1 MSDLLS
7 ADTDY
12 EAAKYDEAAT
22 IMDAGFNAEAIKSK
36 KSVFNP
42 EQGVNEIL
50 MPMQSGGYVQI
61 GQQSLEVEAS
71 LPGAVLI
78 DGIEYGP
85 ETAEYQRYYPKKDPS
100 PAAMTEAPAM
110 PAAPEAQADVDID
123 MGAQVRG
130 VQDYAAQLRD
140 IQGGFSEEDLTA
152 AGYSPQVIQEAG
164 LGVSQVEPI
173 APLSQEEI
181 QQQLQQGTL
190 SVFTSDPTLRES
202 GSQALTATLTDIALN
217 SLREDLEAEY
227 VSQTGEAIPARGSA
241 EYPRSIQETLRT
253 RENELMGEAEV
264 LSNAVFGHKSGIGVA
279 DFATA
284 GIMDIQEGARLFS
297 QGRAENKDSKVDRL
311 LGALLVAAGIAE
323 ATGVGMFVGKA
334 IKKSLP
340 SIRSAIEV
348 VGERLNQPG
357 PMPTTSSFG
366 AGAIDDASTAAK
378 EEGIQINPPVQS
390 NPVVDDLPMVD
401 PDSLLGMRIFPIQ
414 ADLTKAG
421 GEFTGIDSSQIEVPI
436 ALQGGPDFPL
446 LQTSKDGSVV
456 WAVDAKGVSSKKLNK
471 DADYALVLAMSP
483 DSHKTNATVNS
494 AMLETTLAYVR
505 DGRITDEAISQIDA
519 LIQKPMGQ
527 KQLSRMGTFPGLK
540 SPDAASWMRNA
551 TFEERN
557 RIMQV
562 MSSPSV
568 QDMGAPNLQ
577 KILDATVDPR
587 YVGLNSNDSIML
599 IKIDREAGSVKLGEE
614 PGTVPHL
621 SYEYGLKGTP
631 VARVPFV
638 AAKNMFP
645 EWFAERTAKEA
656 DMLRMGTASSGEAL
670 PLKPLSEA
678 EPNVDIQGPPVP
690 MQGPLQP
697 DRPKPPNTARSF
709 QFSLPVGEVTQEVVN
724 NMKSVA
730 MSEVKSPRQAKLLVN
745 ALDGDWVTT
754 AQAKNVGGISALD
767 WIKEARSSPESATL
781 TIPSGDNKTAAK
793 ALQADINS
801 GMLTLYKLND
811 SRTYFGIQKEYN
823 YFDEYGLG
831 PDVDYWTPKANGPEL
846 TENETALVSV
856 VSNDFG
862 AKGIGA
868 TTVMKAIEEGAT
880 VLDAFAVKSD
890 KYPSGFLPTFYATFG
905 FREAGR
911 IKFDPNIVLSEP
923 GGELKL
929 KDMKSAWAKRGWK
942 EGDEFP
948 DIVVMKWTGDENGR
962 SQFTRRF
969 VADNSESAGGQKVAG
984 GFAETARSNGQ
995 PIADADGR
1003 QRRSS
1008 IISGS
1013 GGDVS
1018 NGNRGSAAGKLADVG
1033 REVLNATDEQL
1044 ENLGIDPERVRQ
1056 LRQEILGNN

>member
-152 AGYSPQVIQEAG
+152 AGYSPQVIQQAG

-227 VSQTGEAIPARGSA
+227 VSQTGEAIPERGSA

-366 AGAIDDASTAAK
+366 AGAIDDSVLNLMDKLVSPEEKQIVVSALPDEELSTTAQAQIANQKNNYASDQGWLQEGMEVASVKQKKDKIEVTYKEVPYNFHIPPEGTDTTKWEKTITDKTVKEIEALARRAAKGDLAAKAIINEANWYRSMRARMRAEFGGLGDVYADLLGTTSAQTGVTQNWDNAIEIMRRFTRGEFDQEIAMYEDMLARGEANPIKLGQLHKDPNSPFKLITKASGSLFNANSPASTRALLDMFRNAQGSPKTPNFTGNLIGYTNAATVDVWAARFLRRMSGQK
-378 EEGIQINPPVQS
+378 RLPPPVEKGVAGQHLAGSTLQDPKVGSEFGFGQRVIQS
-390 NPVVDDLPMVD
+390 AVDKINNSGVIKSVAPEIGDMGADDL
-401 PDSLLGMRIFPIQ
+401 Q
-414 ADLTKAG
+414 AVLWFLEKEIWTNKGWTSKAG
-421 GEFTGIDSSQIEVPI
+421 EGGSLDFEASLAGAADQPRVKQLREIINKKFTP
-436 ALQGGPDFPL
+436 PKPL
-446 LQTSKDGSVV
+446 KQKADES
-456 WAVDAKGVSSKKLNK
+456 
-471 DADYALVLAMSP
+471 DADYAERMAVRRQTATEANQLAKQEAQQELDASFAPLARYVLGISVERPGARP
-483 DSHKTNATVNS
+483 TNVQQAETSARISEPAKEDPSVVMYQVNNTYGRFMQEDERAFNAEFVVRENFDPS
-494 AMLETTLAYVR
+494 KIKSRMAEVAKDADQDAAFISKVVPQRTENSRPGVEIYFQTRQPADFARNLSDKLTEYGVDGFTFVTDARVADMPARQAGLEE
-505 DGRITDEAISQIDA
+505 EAIA
-519 LIQKPMGQ
+519 GV
-527 KQLSRMGTFPGLK
+527 TGLRFQYI
-540 SPDAASWMRNA
+540 PE
-551 TFEERN
+551 F
-557 RIMQV
+557 
-562 MSSPSV
+562 
-568 QDMGAPNLQ
+568 DMGA
-577 KILDATVDPR
+577 DAW
-587 YVGLNSNDSIML
+587 NAMSASEKAA
-599 IKIDREAGSVKLGEE
+599 KIDEMED
-614 PGTVPHL
+614 
-621 SYEYGLKGTP
+621 
-631 VARVPFV
+631 
-638 AAKNMFP
+638 MF
-645 EWFAERTAKEA
+645 
-656 DMLRMGTASSGEAL
+656 DDIV
-670 PLKPLSEA
+670 
-678 EPNVDIQGPPVP
+678 VDITSQ
-690 MQGPLQP
+690 
-697 DRPKPPNTARSF
+697 N
-709 QFSLPVGEVTQEVVN
+709 
-724 NMKSVA
+724 
-730 MSEVKSPRQAKLLVN
+730 
-745 ALDGDWVTT
+745 
-754 AQAKNVGGISALD
+754 
-767 WIKEARSSPESATL
+767 
-781 TIPSGDNKTAAK
+781 
-793 ALQADINS
+793 
-801 GMLTLYKLND
+801 
-811 SRTYFGIQKEYN
+811 
-823 YFDEYGLG
+823 
-831 PDVDYWTPKANGPEL
+831 PDVS
-846 TENETALVSV
+846 TALVMHYETDV
-856 VSNDFG
+856 
-862 AKGIGA
+862 
-868 TTVMKAIEEGAT
+868 IE
-880 VLDAFAVKSD
+880 
-890 KYPSGFLPTFYATFG
+890 
-905 FREAGR
+905 
-911 IKFDPNIVLSEP
+911 
-923 GGELKL
+923 
-929 KDMKSAWAKRGWK
+929 
-942 EGDEFP
+942 
-948 DIVVMKWTGDENGR
+948 
-962 SQFTRRF
+962 
-969 VADNSESAGGQKVAG
+969 
-984 GFAETARSNGQ
+984 
-995 PIADADGR
+995 
-1003 QRRSS
+1003 
-1008 IISGS
+1008 
-1013 GGDVS
+1013 
-1018 NGNRGSAAGKLADVG
+1018 RGSYDSFITKKA
-1033 REVLNATDEQL
+1033 E
-1044 ENLGIDPERVRQ
+1044 
-1056 LRQEILGNN
+1056 

>member
-1 MSDLLS
+1 MADLIQM
-7 ADTDY
+7 DTD
-12 EAAKYDEAAT
+12 EEIDKYDEATLIASNPPPLAT
-22 IMDAGFNAEAIKSK
+22 TKNKMA
-36 KSVFNP
+36 VYNP
-42 EQGVNEIL
+42 LNGRNDVL
-50 MPMQSGGYVQI
+50 VPLSLGGYVKLGEEPVDRLAEVRKYADELKQMEQPFAI
-61 GQQSLEVEAS
+61 ADFEAAGFTQREVEDA
-71 LPGAVLI
+71 
-78 DGIEYGP
+78 GIMP
-85 ETAEYQRYYPKKDPS
+85 QRQEKTGRTEPLREGEELRMRREG
-100 PAAMTEAPAM
+100 AAMVTPDDPTMRQDLTRLTFENTEGDLRQIFEVLGIDRSTARKMAEGLWGNPESTRDLGLGVADFTPAGLFFG
-110 PAAPEAQADVDID
+110 AQEGMRTFERGRNTGDPLTIG
-123 MGAQVRG
+123 MGALEAG
-130 VQDYAAQLRD
+130 LSFLEALP
-140 IQGGFSEEDLTA
+140 LTA
-152 AGYSPQVIQEAG
+152 AGAKG
-164 LGVSQVEPI
+164 LKASMPAI
-173 APLSQEEI
+173 
-181 QQQLQQGTL
+181 
-190 SVFTSDPTLRES
+190 RN
-202 GSQALTATLTDIALN
+202 ALTELGRRMN
-217 SLREDLEAEY
+217 
-227 VSQTGEAIPARGSA
+227 QTG
-241 EYPRSIQETLRT
+241 
-253 RENELMGEAEV
+253 
-264 LSNAVFGHKSGIGVA
+264 
-279 DFATA
+279 D
-284 GIMDIQEGARLFS
+284 
-297 QGRAENKDSKVDRL
+297 
-311 LGALLVAAGIAE
+311 
-323 ATGVGMFVGKA
+323 
-334 IKKSLP
+334 
-340 SIRSAIEV
+340 
-348 VGERLNQPG
+348 
-357 PMPTTSSFG
+357 MPTTSSFG
-366 AGAIDDASTAAK
+366 VGAIDDAAATAK
-378 EEGIQINPPVQS
+378 EEGIQISLPAQS

-401 PDSLLGMRIFPIQ
+401 PDSLLGMKIFPIQ
-414 ADLTKAG
+414 ADLTRAG

-483 DSHKTNATVNS
+483 GSHKTNATVNS

-505 DGRITDEAISQIDA
+505 DGRITDDAISQIDA

-527 KQLSRMGTFPGLK
+527 KQLSRMNTFPGLK
-540 SPDAASWMRNA
+540 SPDAASWMRSA

-577 KILDATVDPR
+577 KILDATADPR

-621 SYEYGLKGTP
+621 SYEYGLKGKP
-631 VARVPFV
+631 VARVPFI

-656 DMLRMGTASSGEAL
+656 DMLRMGTSSSGEAL
-670 PLKPLSEA
+670 PFKALSEA
-678 EPNVDIQGPPVP
+678 EPDVSVQGPPVA

-709 QFSLPVGEVTQEVVN
+709 QFSLPVGEVTESVVN

-730 MSEVKSPRQAKLLVN
+730 MSEVKSPLQAKLLVN

-831 PDVDYWTPKANGPEL
+831 PDADYWTPNANGPNL
-846 TENETALVSV
+846 TEDETALVSV

-890 KYPSGFLPTFYATFG
+890 KFPSGFLPTFYSTFG
-905 FREAGR
+905 FQEAGR
-911 IKFDPNIVLSEP
+911 IKFDPNIVLSEA
-923 GGELKL
+923 GGDLKL
-929 KDMKSAWAKRGWK
+929 KDMKAAWAKRGWK

-969 VADNSESAGGQKVAG
+969 VANNSQSAGGSEVAG
-984 GFAETARSNGQ
+984 GFSETARANGQ
-995 PIADADGR
+995 SAASQDAK
-1003 QRRSS
+1003 QLKPS

-1013 GGDVS
+1013 DGDIR
-1018 NGNRGSAAGKLADVG
+1018 NDNRGSSAGKLADIG
-1033 REVLNATDEQL
+1033 REILNASDEQL
-1044 ENLGIDPERVRQ
+1044 RNLGIDVDRVRL
-1056 LRQEILGNN
+1056 LRDEVLKNK

>member
-1 MSDLLS
+1 MADLIQMDTDEEIDKYDEATLIASNPPPLATTKNKMAVYNPLNGRNDVLVPLSLGGYVKLGEEPVDRLAEVREYADTLQQMEQPFDMADYEAAGFTQKEVEDAGIMPVTQEKTGRTEPLREGEQLRMMREGSDIVSPSRMFMRDDWNRNTVDLLS
-7 ADTDY
+7 A
-12 EAAKYDEAAT
+12 
-22 IMDAGFNAEAIKSK
+22 IG
-36 KSVFNP
+36 VP
-42 EQGVNEIL
+42 EQQANQIADFVIGQVDT
-50 MPMQSGGYVQI
+50 SGGTGVF
-61 GQQSLEVEAS
+61 
-71 LPGAVLI
+71 
-78 DGIEYGP
+78 DTGI
-85 ETAEYQRYYPKKDPS
+85 AI
-100 PAAMTEAPAM
+100 
-110 PAAPEAQADVDID
+110 VDFTPV
-123 MGAQVRG
+123 GLAFG
-130 VQDYAAQLRD
+130 V
-140 IQGGFSEEDLTA
+140 
-152 AGYSPQVIQEAG
+152 
-164 LGVSQVEPI
+164 
-173 APLSQEEI
+173 EEI
-181 QQQLQQGTL
+181 GDQL
-190 SVFTSDPTLRES
+190 
-202 GSQALTATLTDIALN
+202 N
-217 SLREDLEAEY
+217 
-227 VSQTGEAIPARGSA
+227 
-241 EYPRSIQETLRT
+241 RSIQTDDKL
-253 RENELMGEAEV
+253 GI
-264 LSNAVFGHKSGIGVA
+264 GSGI
-279 DFATA
+279 
-284 GIMDIQEGARLFS
+284 LF
-297 QGRAENKDSKVDRL
+297 L
-311 LGALLVAAGIAE
+311 ALSAAE
-323 ATGVGMFVGKA
+323 AWPLTKA
-334 IKKSLP
+334 GAKAVKAQIPAMRNALTELG
-340 SIRSAIEV
+340 R
-348 VGERLNQPG
+348 RMNQPG
-357 PMPTTSSFG
+357 DMPTTSSFG
-366 AGAIDDASTAAK
+366 VGAIDDAAATAK
-378 EEGIQINPPVQS
+378 EEGIQISLPAQS

-401 PDSLLGMRIFPIQ
+401 PDSLLGMKIFPIQ
-414 ADLTKAG
+414 ADLTRAG

-1044 ENLGIDPERVRQ
+1044 ENLGIDVDRVRL
-1056 LRQEILGNN
+1056 LRDEVLKNK